1 MVLQMQN
8 ALVEIKFNENYEP
21 QVSAREVHERLGI
34 SQRFTDWFKYQTERL
49 SLNEGYD
56 FITILG
62 ESTGGRPSTD
72 YILTLDTAKHI
83 CMASGGELA
92 GRIRS
97 YFIQVEQAWNK
108 PEQVIARALQMSSKL
123 LQSVQSEVEMLKPKA
138 QMHDLFLAADNAQ
151 DMGTVAKAVGIGR
164 NKLFQL
170 LRERNILMSNNLPYQ
185 QYIDRGYFEV
195 IERTIFIGQDLIN
208 KPQTFVT
215 SKGVDYIGRIIGGKE
230 LTLAPT

>member
-1 MVLQMQN
+1 MTSIMK
-8 ALVEIKFNENYEP
+8 ISFNDNNEP
-21 QVSAREVHERLGI
+21 VVSAREVFEKLGI
-34 SQRFTDWFKYQTERL
+34 QKHFTQWWDYQAEKL
-49 SLNEGYD
+49 GLVPEQD
-56 FITILG
+56 FVTILL